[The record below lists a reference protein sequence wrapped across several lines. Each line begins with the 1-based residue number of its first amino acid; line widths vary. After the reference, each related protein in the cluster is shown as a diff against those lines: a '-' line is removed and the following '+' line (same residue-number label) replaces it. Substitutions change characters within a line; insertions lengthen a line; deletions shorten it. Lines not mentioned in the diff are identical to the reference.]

1 MQTQFRC
8 RAPHPN
14 IKANGQHKVMIGIGP
29 GRWLPTGR
37 ILDTLEDVLPGCLGV
52 YCPHSDCKAVTEYE
66 LCPTRRLNLAAIRDV
81 LGSRADASVMSTR
94 HKTNDGTGA

>member
-1 MQTQFRC
+1 MMQTQFRC
-8 RAPHPN
+8 HAGQPGVKGKRHN
-14 IKANGQHKVMIGIGP
+14 IMIGIGP

-37 ILDTLEDVLPGCLGV
+37 ILDALEDVLPGYLGV

-81 LGSRADASVMSTR
+81 LASRDGVSARHTR
-94 HKTNDGTGA
+94 HRTNAGTAA